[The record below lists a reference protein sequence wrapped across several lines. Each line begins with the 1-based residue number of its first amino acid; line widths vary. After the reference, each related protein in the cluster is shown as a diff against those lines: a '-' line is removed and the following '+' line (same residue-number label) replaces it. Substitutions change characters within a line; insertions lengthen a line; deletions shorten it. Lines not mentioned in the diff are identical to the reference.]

1 MRERW
6 QFWDILWQRVRQCA
20 SIQTCAKRCWQPAH
34 RALATDMLTRQVVH
48 IGGPMWL
55 IREIPTLLR
64 LCRLSQR
71 NQCKVSRGKL
81 FRRLWQHPPRCLARH
96 LVCSRAAA
104 ENGSSSVAGTSL
116 AMGRV
121 LHTSR
126 RRRLIQSKASR
137 RCNKLFGQNQR
148 LLPNQRKRT
157 IGNP

>member
-1 MRERW
+1 M
-6 QFWDILWQRVRQCA
+6 
-20 SIQTCAKRCWQPAH
+20 
-34 RALATDMLTRQVVH
+34 RQVVR

-64 LCRLSQR
+64 RCRLSQR

-81 FRRLWQHPPRCLARH
+81 FRRLSQHLFCGQ
-96 LVCSRAAA
+96 AAA
-104 ENGSSSVAGTSL
+104 KNGSSLVAGTSL

-148 LLPNQRKRT
+148 LLLDRRKRT
-157 IGNP
+157 SGNP